1 MYLNKNKPQVIA
13 VYDKSFNPTFSKVGR
28 VWGETPRSYTGG
40 EKMKLKKLAAVLLI
54 TAMAVSFAGC
64 GSQNNGSGSS
74 ASASAAESTTG
85 EKTFVYG
92 TTGYGESM
100 GDTGLNPHS
109 TYSGW
114 STIRYGV
121 GETLFKYSDS
131 MEAEPWLA
139 EGYEFVDDNTVKI
152 TLKDGI
158 KFSSGRDL
166 DAEAVKECFEDLTF

>member
-1 MYLNKNKPQVIA
+1 
-13 VYDKSFNPTFSKVGR
+13 
-28 VWGETPRSYTGG
+28 
-40 EKMKLKKLAAVLLI
+40 MKLKKLAALLLI
-54 TAMAVSFAGC
+54 AATAISFAGC
-64 GSQNNGSGSS
+64 GSKTEGS
-74 ASASAAESTTG
+74 ASSSVSENTAG

-121 GETLFKYSDS
+121 GETLFKYNDS
-131 MEAEPWLA
+131 MEVEPWLA
-139 EGYEFVDDNTVKI
+139 ENYEFVDDTTVKI

-166 DAEAVKECFEDLTF
+166 DAE

>member
-1 MYLNKNKPQVIA
+1 
-13 VYDKSFNPTFSKVGR
+13 
-28 VWGETPRSYTGG
+28 
-40 EKMKLKKLAAVLLI
+40 MKLKKLAALLLV

-64 GSQNNGSGSS
+64 GSKTEGS
-74 ASASAAESTTG
+74 ASSSVSESTTG

-114 STIRYGV
+114 SAIRYGV

-131 MEAEPWLA
+131 MEVEPWLA

-166 DAEAVKECFEDLTF
+166 DAEAVK